1 MKMKKLSILF
11 MTLLSVTLWSCSDDD
26 DAKAELI
33 VSFEN
38 SLTAAEST
46 FQGTGGEPFGEWGYY
61 VTSFK
66 DHQQLV
72 EFSHYYAPWGFGGGF
87 TYTNTT
93 DVNTPGYTNLS
104 AITGKGQ
111 NGKVYLTAATAN
123 EVRLTNLQP
132 ATYQFKGAYITNTTY
147 AYLAMHDGNDGNTP
161 ALVKKFGADD
171 WFKLTATGY
180 TVSGSKV
187 GSVDFYLAQGTDIVN
202 TWKWCDWSPIATA
215 DYILFSLSSTD
226 NGEWGMN
233 TPAYFSID
241 GVTLVEK

>member
-1 MKMKKLSILF
+1 MKKFSVLLAA
-11 MTLLSVTLWSCSDDD
+11 LLSVALWSCSDDD
-26 DAKAELI
+26 DAKAELT

-38 SLTAAEST
+38 SLTGAEAT
-46 FQGTGGEPFGEWGYY
+46 FQGTDGEPFGEWGYY

-66 DHQQLV
+66 DPQQLAQ
-72 EFSHYYAPWGFGGGF
+72 FSHYYASWGFGGGF

-93 DVNTPGYTNLS
+93 DVSTPGYTNLS

-123 EVRLTNLQP
+123 EVRITNLQP

-147 AYLAMHDGNDGNTP
+147 AYLAMRDGNDGGSN
-161 ALVKKFGADD
+161 LVKKFGVDD

-180 TVSGSKV
+180 TASGSKV
-187 GSVDFYLAQGTDIVN
+187 GAVDFYLAQGTDIVN
-202 TWKWCDWSPIATA
+202 TWKWFDWSPIATA
-215 DYILFSLSSTD
+215 DYLLFTLSSTD

-233 TPAYFSID
+233 TPAYFCMD

>member
-1 MKMKKLSILF
+1 MKKLSILF

-26 DAKAELI
+26 DAKAELT

-202 TWKWCDWSPIATA
+202 TWKWCDWSAIATA